1 MLRKITTSLLVLIV
15 IVGMA
20 VAAEV
25 KWGGYLR
32 DDITVTD
39 RHLGAVVGN
48 YLGNYLRLRVDLKA
62 YMNEHASLTATPEF
76 TYLSGDRL
84 LDPYTGLPLPS
95 DHEVGL
101 NRAQL
106 DLWWERL
113 QITLGKQRLQL
124 STAYFFSSLD
134 IFNPADYTEPT
145 VEREGVT
152 AARMTAY
159 WSGFSG
165 ERLIFVPKENW
176 SSSPKAARTFV
187 KVGGFE
193 MGATY
198 LEPGYDVIKTA
209 GIDLAGPLGQ
219 LGVYLEAAGDVDN
232 PEHRLDPRATLG
244 LNWGWRGGPNFTLEY
259 YHDERGATSMADY
272 NYKNLFRGRQF
283 TLGRDFAGETLMW
296 QVHPL
301 WVVGLASLVSLEDR
315 SFFLNPSAT
324 WSLLDNVDLKLESD
338 FYDGVKYSEFYF
350 HNTLYRLQMMAYF

>member
-1 MLRKITTSLLVLIV
+1 
-15 IVGMA
+15 MA
-20 VAAEV
+20 AAGEV
-25 KWGGYLR
+25 NWGGYVR

-39 RHLGAVVGN
+39 HHLGAVVGN

-62 YMNEHASLTATPEF
+62 YMSKHASITATPEF

-84 LDPYTGLPLPS
+84 LNPLSGTPLPT
-95 DHEVGL
+95 DHDVGL

-145 VEREGVT
+145 SEREGVT

-165 ERLIFVPKENW
+165 ERLIFVPKEKW
-176 SSSPKAARTFV
+176 ADSPKAARTFV

-193 MGATY
+193 VGATY

-209 GIDLAGPLGQ
+209 GIDLAGPLGE
-219 LGVYLEAAGDVDN
+219 LGLYLEAAGDVDSPQRRIN
-232 PEHRLDPRATLG
+232 PRVTAG
-244 LNWGWRGGPNFTLEY
+244 LNWGWRGGPNFTVEY
-259 YHDERGATSMADY
+259 YHDQRGATRITDY
-272 NYKNLFRGRQF
+272 NLKPLINGRQF
-283 TLGRDFAGETLMW
+283 TLGRDFAGETLLW

-301 WVVGLASLVSLEDR
+301 WTVGLASLVSITDQ
-315 SFFLNPSAT
+315 SFFLNPNAT
-324 WSLLDNVDLKLESD
+324 WSVLDNVDLKLESD
-338 FYDGVKYSEFYF
+338 FYHGITGSEFYY
-350 HNTLYRLQMMAYF
+350 HNTLYRVQVMGYF